1 MMVTFVVTTQ
11 QWLTMGKNTN
21 FSGQPILNQLIMFL
35 DKGKIRKI
43 TKENDSDR
51 YVKKF
56 STYNHV
62 VVMLFVAFESYHSL
76 REVVL
81 GLLANANKLSH
92 LGLSYIVRRS
102 TFSEANQRRSS
113 KVFGEIY
120 MDVYRRHASSLADSR
135 LSDADMK
142 RLYIM
147 DSTTISLFK
156 DILKGVGRNPKEGK
170 KKGGIKAHTI
180 IKADENVPYLIRYS
194 EAVRHDHTFLKEVHH
209 LPKGSIITFDK
220 GYVDYA
226 QYEQFTSCSIWYVTR
241 LKDNALYQARLEYE
255 IPDEADSGVLKDE
268 GIVLFYGEKK
278 KDEHKARRIAYWDS
292 ENSRLFEFITNN
304 FELTAE
310 KIALIYK
317 RRWQIELLFKQ
328 IKQNFPLKYFLGDNE
343 NAIEIQIWSALLAN
357 LLITLVKSK
366 INRKWAFSNMVSI
379 IRQQLMN
386 YINIFSFLE
395 DPEGCWRALIL
406 ENTRKNQSLFLH
418 KEGAYF

>member
-1 MMVTFVVTTQ
+1 
-11 QWLTMGKNTN
+11 
-21 FSGQPILNQLIMFL
+21 
-35 DKGKIRKI
+35 
-43 TKENDSDR
+43 
-51 YVKKF
+51 
-56 STYNHV
+56 
-62 VVMLFVAFESYHSL
+62 MLFVAFEGYHSL

-92 LGLSYIVRRS
+92 LGFSYIVRRS

-120 MDVYRRHASSLADSR
+120 MDVYHRHASSLADSR

-147 DSTTISLFK
+147 DSTTITLFK

-226 QYEQFTSCSIWYVTR
+226 QYEKFTSCSIWYVTR
-241 LKDNALYQARLEYE
+241 LKDNALYQARMEYE
-255 IPDEADSGVLKDE
+255 IPDDADSGVLKDE
-268 GIVLFYGEKK
+268 EIVLFYGEKK

-292 ENSRLFEFITNN
+292 ENGRLFEFITNN

-328 IKQNFPLKYFLGDNE
+328 LKQNFPLKYFLGDNE

-357 LLITLVKSK
+357 LLITLIKSK
-366 INRKWAFSNMVSI
+366 INRKWAFSNMVSV

-406 ENTRKNQSLFLH
+406 ENTVKKQSLFLH